1 MANEPKIESVD
12 EALHICE
19 ALTKAAMFT
28 LSNLNAMAAG
38 TLGGFPT
45 HSRADLEA
53 IVKEC
58 AETIAAVKAIEGAV
72 RRSREARAL
81 AKPATGCSEAR
92 AVLVEI
98 GTATARDDAFA

>member
-1 MANEPKIESVD
+1 MANELKIESVD

-19 ALTKAAMFT
+19 ALTKATMFA

-38 TLGGFPT
+38 KLGGFLT

-58 AETIAAVKAIEGAV
+58 GETIAAVKAIEGAV
-72 RRSREARAL
+72 RKTREARAL
-81 AKPATGCSEAR
+81 EQPTTE
-92 AVLVEI
+92 VQ
-98 GTATARDDAFA
+98 